1 MRCTGRKL
9 LTLSAALPPS
19 RYTGAQ
25 RIMAYSGRETK
36 PPVSLS
42 DLSVDRREFIQGAG
56 ALYRKRDDTRL
67 VDGEAHHPYLASY
80 GYACI
85 RPDIRGSGDS
95 EGLPQDEYVKQE
107 QDDGVEIIAWL
118 AKQRWCTEK
127 SECSAS
133 RGAGLVR
140 FKWLLAIHPH
150 SKRSSLTAQA
160 TTATQTMPTTKA
172 AVSFRTCSFGASVT
186 RRYARAAEC
195 ARMECRD
202 ANAQVDQRPAGQR
215 RTS

>member
-67 VDGEAHHPYLASY
+67 VDCEAHHP
-80 GYACI
+80 
-85 RPDIRGSGDS
+85 
-95 EGLPQDEYVKQE
+95 
-107 QDDGVEIIAWL
+107 
-118 AKQRWCTEK
+118 
-127 SECSAS
+127 
-133 RGAGLVR
+133 
-140 FKWLLAIHPH
+140 
-150 SKRSSLTAQA
+150 
-160 TTATQTMPTTKA
+160 
-172 AVSFRTCSFGASVT
+172 
-186 RRYARAAEC
+186 
-195 ARMECRD
+195 
-202 ANAQVDQRPAGQR
+202 
-215 RTS
+215 